1 MKTSRKTF
9 LFWASLIVLIT
20 LLAYIPAMRGGY
32 IWDDETYVTHN
43 PTLRTL
49 DGLRRIWLEP
59 GAVPQ
64 YYPLV
69 HTTFWVEY
77 HLWQLHPFGYHLV
90 NVLLHALVAIF
101 LLLVL
106 RYLRVEGAWLAALFF
121 ALHPVHVESV
131 AWITERKNV
140 LSGLFYLSSLL
151 AYLHFCNLAADP
163 IHNATSSSVPRPI
176 SDDGGHR
183 WRFYALSLFL
193 FLCALLSKTVTCT
206 LPAAILLVLWWKRDR
221 IYWRDILPLIPYFVV
236 GIALGLTT
244 VWLEKFRVGAQG
256 EEWVLSIVDRLLVAG
271 RALWFYAS
279 KLVWPHKLTF
289 IYPRWQIDTG
299 IWWQYL
305 FPLAALAVIFILW
318 VWRSRLGKGPLAA
331 VLFFA
336 GTLLPALGFF
346 NVYPM
351 QFSFVADHFQ
361 YLASIGLIVLG
372 IVGIVSFLRKLSPR
386 QRYIGYT
393 TCLVVLFAFGVHV
406 WQQST
411 IYLEIETLWRDTIA
425 KNPDAWLAHNNLG
438 FALYKQGKLDE
449 AISHFSEALRIKPGY
464 EKAHNN
470 SGVAL
475 DDQGK
480 LDEAIYHYHKAL
492 RIKPDY
498 AEAHNNLGF
507 ALYKQGKLDEAIS
520 HFSEALRIKPDYAE
534 SLNNLGVLLASQGKL
549 NQAIAHYSQALRIK
563 PDYAE
568 AHNNLGVALASKGK
582 LDEAIVHYS
591 KALRFRPNFAQAH
604 KNFGV
609 ALFSKGNTDEA
620 IYHYSLALRIKPDYA
635 SAHVQL
641 ALALIRKGKTEEAI
655 QHYRTALRF
664 RPDWP
669 EVLNNLAWLFATHKN
684 PRFRDGAQALQLAQK
699 ACELTDHKQ
708 ANFLDT
714 MAAAYAEVEQFDQAL
729 HTARKAKQMALASG
743 QVEIAKVI
751 EKRMQLYEAGE
762 PYYEG
767 SSTMVQ

>member
-32 IWDDETYVTHN
+32 IWDDETYVTNN

-106 RYLRVEGAWLAALFF
+106 RYLGVEGAWLAALFF

-163 IHNATSSSVPRPI
+163 IHSATSSSMPRPI
-176 SDDGGHR
+176 SDDGDHR

-193 FLCALLSKTVTCT
+193 YLCALLSKTVTCT

-221 IYWRDILPLIPYFVV
+221 IYWRDILPLIPYFVM

-361 YLASIGLIVLG
+361 YLASIGLIVLA

-411 IYLEIETLWRDTIA
+411 IYIDIETLWRDTIA

-449 AISHFSEALRIKPGY
+449 AISHFSEALRIKP
-464 EKAHNN
+464 
-470 SGVAL
+470 
-475 DDQGK
+475 
-480 LDEAIYHYHKAL
+480 
-492 RIKPDY
+492 
-498 AEAHNNLGF
+498 
-507 ALYKQGKLDEAIS
+507 
-520 HFSEALRIKPDYAE
+520 DYAE
-534 SLNNLGVLLASQGKL
+534 SLNNLGGLLASQGKL

-591 KALRFRPNFAQAH
+591 KALRFRPNSAQAH

-620 IYHYSLALRIKPDYA
+620 IYHYSLALRIKPDHA
-635 SAHVQL
+635 NAHVQL

-729 HTARKAKQMALASG
+729 HTAQKAKQMALASG